1 MKTTIELPDDL
12 FSEAKQTAARR
23 RTTLRSIIEHALR
36 REIYGTKPPSAEA
49 PYVLDE
55 YGYPLLK
62 RDPEEPQSTEDQIQK
77 LQEQMDMEDAERAY
91 HPNRKSS

>member
-36 REIYGTKPPSAEA
+36 REIYGTQPPSTEA

-55 YGYPLLK
+55 YGFPLLK
-62 RDPEEPQSTEDQIQK
+62 RDPEASTTDEDDIHK
-77 LQEQMDMEDAERAY
+77 LQEQTDMEDAERAY
-91 HPNRKSS
+91 NPKRKSP